1 MATDP
6 GEQLSVEHRGCRLA
20 YWTRG
25 DGPPVLFVQGVGV
38 HGCGWRPQADGLAG
52 RFRCVWFD
60 NRGVGQSQPIG
71 EPVTVD
77 QMADDARAV
86 LDAAGCAS
94 AHIVGHSLGG
104 LVALN
109 LALAARSRVR
119 SLSLLCT
126 FARGKDATRLSL
138 AMLWTGLRTRIG
150 TRRMRRRAFLEL
162 VLSPGEL
169 ATADRDALAD
179 ELAPVFGHDLADH
192 PSIEMAQ
199 LRAMGRYDATPRLG
213 ELAGLATLVVSAA
226 HDRIARPASGRAIA
240 AGIPGARYVEI
251 ADAAHGLPIRQAERV
266 NAVLAEH
273 IGSVSTASL
282 P

>member
-1 MATDP
+1 MGTTG

-20 YWTRG
+20 YWTCG

-38 HGCGWRPQADGLAG
+38 HGCGWRPQVDVLAD

-60 NRGVGQSQPIG
+60 TRGVGLSQPTG
-71 EPVTVD
+71 VPLTAD

-86 LDAAGCAS
+86 LDAAGCSS
-94 AHIVGHSLGG
+94 AHVVGHSLGG

-109 LALAARSRVR
+109 LALSCRERVR

-126 FARGKDATRLSL
+126 FARGKDATRLTL

-162 VLSPGEL
+162 VLAPQEL
-169 ATADRDALAD
+169 AAADRDALAE

-192 PSIEMAQ
+192 AAVEMVQ

-213 ELAGLATLVVSAA
+213 ELAGLPALVVSAA

-240 AGIPGARYVEI
+240 AGVPGARYVEI
-251 ADAAHGLPIRQAERV
+251 ADAAHGLPIRQADRV
-266 NAVLAEH
+266 NALLVEH
-273 IGSVSTASL
+273 LGRAAG
-282 P
+282 